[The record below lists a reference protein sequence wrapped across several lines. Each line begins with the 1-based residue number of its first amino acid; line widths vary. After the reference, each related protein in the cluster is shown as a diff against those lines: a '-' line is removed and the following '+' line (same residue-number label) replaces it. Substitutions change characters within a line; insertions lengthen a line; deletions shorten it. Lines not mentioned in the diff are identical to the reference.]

1 MLLQRQV
8 LKGKKMETRDK
19 SMKVVTCIL
28 ALVAL
33 LGILTLATAGN
44 LEPNV
49 PPGPTMKTLD
59 EIYDAVIGV
68 SQREGHLQ
76 QVDVNSYSPY
86 ILLTVPAGKQ
96 FVLLSLTF
104 RYDDSAYRRKAY
116 LTVNDNF
123 LTGYPYLRSYTEP
136 TTNIVQ
142 SYADFPDRCV
152 VVNAGGTVK
161 VVNGEP
167 SPLKGMIV
175 GYFHNVP

>member
-1 MLLQRQV
+1 M
-8 LKGKKMETRDK
+8 KTKDK

-28 ALVAL
+28 ALAGL

-44 LEPNV
+44 LEPNA

-76 QVDVNSYSPY
+76 QVDVDPCSTYTFF
-86 ILLTVPAGKQ
+86 TVTAGKQ
-96 FVLLSLTF
+96 FVLLNLTF
-104 RYDDSAYRRKAY
+104 CYDSASKKRAY
-116 LTVNDNF
+116 LTVKKTVNENDNF
-123 LTGYPYLRSYTEP
+123 LTGYPYLRSYTDP
-136 TTNIVQ
+136 AGMVQ

-152 VVNAGGTVK
+152 VVNSGETLK
-161 VVNGEP
+161 VVNGES
-167 SPLKGMIV
+167 SPLKVMIV